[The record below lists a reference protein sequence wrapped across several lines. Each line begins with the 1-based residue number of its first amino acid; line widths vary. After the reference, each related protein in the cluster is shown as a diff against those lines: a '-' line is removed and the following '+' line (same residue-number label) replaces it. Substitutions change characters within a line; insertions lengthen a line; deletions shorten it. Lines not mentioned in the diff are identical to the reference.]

1 MPLSPVDHDAVIP
14 CPHSF
19 RNADSKMRIAYGV
32 MGYGRG
38 HAMRARAVLPSLMAE
53 HEVTVFAGGDAHQ
66 VLSQEFPTVEIPV
79 IGYQYNAAGDQS
91 VARTIGANAGRVL
104 DLLGRGQAARQLE
117 QDFRERGIQLLISD
131 SDTWTHKTAQRLGI
145 PRISF
150 DHVGIIAYC
159 QPHFPAELWAAGMR
173 DAAGYRAFMGE
184 PERIL
189 ISSFYPAQPR
199 KAGTEVVGPILRE
212 EVLAAKPVN
221 GDYLLVYLN
230 KGEHQYNAQLDRT
243 LRLLDCPVRI
253 YGTAYR
259 GASDN
264 LDFRAPSNQRFLDDL
279 SGARA
284 VISTAGNVLTGEATY
299 LGKPILAVP
308 ENAFEQRLNASI
320 IERLGIGM
328 QGRLKHLHPADVD
341 HFLGQLEQ
349 YRYNMTD
356 LRQDGRQQ
364 ARQTLARFIDE
375 LAPAARTI
383 GRRPQQKRR
392 QPLPGALPDS
402 A

>member
-1 MPLSPVDHDAVIP
+1 
-14 CPHSF
+14 
-19 RNADSKMRIAYGV
+19 
-32 MGYGRG
+32 
-38 HAMRARAVLPSLMAE
+38 
-53 HEVTVFAGGDAHQ
+53 
-66 VLSQEFPTVEIPV
+66 
-79 IGYQYNAAGDQS
+79 
-91 VARTIGANAGRVL
+91 
-104 DLLGRGQAARQLE
+104 
-117 QDFRERGIQLLISD
+117 
-131 SDTWTHKTAQRLGI
+131 
-145 PRISF
+145 
-150 DHVGIIAYC
+150 
-159 QPHFPAELWAAGMR
+159 MR